1 MSLSG
6 HRIRLEIFSS
16 KFPALRRKEQHRR
29 RIWAARPRQASAY
42 ILIVDGQATIAPTF
56 SVGTTV
62 VLLGAGALAGIIGSA
77 GGITSLVSYPA
88 LLPVGIPPLP
98 AKRREPRRRSRC
110 ARVCPGARTLAAH
123 HLI

>member
-1 MSLSG
+1 MCG
-6 HRIRLEIFSS
+6 HRIRLEISSS
-16 KFPALRRKEQHRR
+16 KFPRSGRKEQHRR
-29 RIWAARPRQASAY
+29 SVWAARPRQASAY

-62 VLLGAGALAGIIGSA
+62 VLLGAGALAVIIGSA

-98 AKRREPRRRSRC
+98 ANV
-110 ARVCPGARTLAAH
+110 ANLVAAVAALGFVLALELWLH
-123 HLI
+123 TT